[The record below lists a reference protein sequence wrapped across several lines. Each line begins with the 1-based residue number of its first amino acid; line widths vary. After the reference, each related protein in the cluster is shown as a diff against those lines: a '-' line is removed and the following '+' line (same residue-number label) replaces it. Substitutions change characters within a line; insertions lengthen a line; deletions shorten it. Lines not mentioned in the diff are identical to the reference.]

1 MACHPPAISS
11 EALRRGAVLRALLD
25 VFKLRIGLA
34 IMLCALAG
42 IAVTPGPALAG
53 WQVAVLAL
61 AVLLSSASA
70 GAFNQYVERDLD
82 ACMKRTRLRPFVT
95 GQFHPGSG
103 WVAAI
108 GLLLAGS
115 VLIAAL
121 ATNWIAALHVFLGA
135 FVYGVVYTVWL
146 KRRSWTNIVVGGLAG
161 SFAVLAGAAAVDP
174 ALAPVPLILA
184 LVLFLWTPPHFWS
197 LATALHRDYAAA
209 GVPMLP
215 VVIGDAAAARV
226 ILGHTV
232 ALSLLALAPFWL
244 GMGWLY
250 LAGALAGGVYF
261 TWRSVELMRTPGPA
275 TARRNFAA
283 SLVQLDLLLGAAILD
298 RSCSAQS
305 DEACHMLRFHA
316 GLLLLLALTAGP
328 AWPKAVLDEAEALR
342 IGQAAIGRQLTDH
355 TFVDAAQA
363 TDPSRRLSRQAAGA
377 QLRLHQLLVG
387 LPDHR
392 PDPGRRRGSGAAS
405 ARRGQLRG
413 RDHRL
418 RHHATTRPS
427 ACARSRARK
436 GSIGRT
442 GGS

>member
-1 MACHPPAISS
+1 MACHPIAISS
-11 EALRRGAVLRALLD
+11 GALRRGAAVRALLD

-42 IAVTPGPALAG
+42 IAVTPGPALEG

-95 GQFHPGSG
+95 GQFHPGPG
-103 WVAAI
+103 WIAAI

-115 VLIAAL
+115 VLVAAL

-232 ALSLLALAPFWL
+232 ALSLLALTPFWL

-250 LAGALAGGVYF
+250 LAGALAGGAYF
-261 TWRSVELMRTPGPA
+261 TWRSVQLMRNPGPM
-275 TARRNFAA
+275 TARRNFTA
-283 SLVQLDLLLGAAILD
+283 SLAQLSLLLGAAILD
-298 RSCSAQS
+298 Q
-305 DEACHMLRFHA
+305 
-316 GLLLLLALTAGP
+316 LLLGP
-328 AWPKAVLDEAEALR
+328 A
-342 IGQAAIGRQLTDH
+342 G
-355 TFVDAAQA
+355 
-363 TDPSRRLSRQAAGA
+363 
-377 QLRLHQLLVG
+377 
-387 LPDHR
+387 
-392 PDPGRRRGSGAAS
+392 
-405 ARRGQLRG
+405 
-413 RDHRL
+413 
-418 RHHATTRPS
+418 
-427 ACARSRARK
+427 
-436 GSIGRT
+436 
-442 GGS
+442 